1 MLSVLL
7 PSGVAVTANVEPA
20 VGASANVGS
29 DKVASKKKVVV
40 LKRKVLRV
48 KNAGGDGGGVG
59 EGVSSGVGQ
68 VCDMTADYIP
78 ICGGSGM
85 HEDVRE
91 DGVKKPCI
99 GGSGNGVESDGG
111 RDDGVKPFIG
121 EDGAMKKP
129 CIGGSGNGVESD
141 GGRDDGV
148 KPFIGEDGAMKKPC
162 IGGSGNGVESDG
174 GRDDGVKP
182 FIGEDGAMK
191 KPCIGVGG
199 GSERHVVKKPGTI
212 ASRGVRR
219 KGIVDVKGEGVDA
232 KRRGGVA
239 VVSDGASQ
247 RVCGGGDVEV
257 HGSPVEN
264 RSGRAA
270 IDGNMKKAV
279 RVKRKVLKAGSMQ
292 MEGGGSPTSEAA
304 GSFEP
309 TRAKEGTQKGHY
321 LEVTSTPKCAEKRL
335 VKEEV
340 DTSEPMDVLLSAER
354 KKSLAEIK
362 AEM

>member
-20 VGASANVGS
+20 VGATANVGS

-40 LKRKVLRV
+40 LKRKVLCV

-99 GGSGNGVESDGG
+99 GGRDGGVNGVESDGG
-111 RDDGVKPFIG
+111 RDEGV
-121 EDGAMKKP
+121 KP

-141 GGRDDGV
+141 GGRDEGV
-148 KPFIGEDGAMKKPC
+148 KPCIGEDGAMKKPC
-162 IGGSGNGVESDG
+162 IV
-174 GRDDGVKP
+174 
-182 FIGEDGAMK
+182 
-191 KPCIGVGG
+191 VGG
-199 GSERHVVKKPGTI
+199 GSERHVKKPGTI

-219 KGIVDVKGEGVDA
+219 KDIVDVKGEGVDA
-232 KRRGGVA
+232 KRRGGMA

-247 RVCGGGDVEV
+247 RVCGGSDVEV

-304 GSFEP
+304 AGSFEP
-309 TRAKEGTQKGHY
+309 TRAKEGTQKGRY